1 MAKKITGKDLIAK
14 TLKEFGFLPPPN
26 PSAAEIQTGIL
37 LLILKELRKK

>member
-1 MAKKITGKDLIAK
+1 MSKFTGKDLIAE